1 MLTISTIIGTSGAI
15 ILPEFNTFAVQFG
28 GFGIRWYAIA
38 YLVGL
43 LAGWYLLR
51 REASHIGS
59 PLRPET
65 VDILLNYV
73 LFGIIIGG
81 RLGYILFY
89 NSAYYLAHPLA
100 MLRIWE
106 GGMAFHGALLGV
118 AIAVLIMAKRHHVPF
133 FVLTDRIALVV
144 PIGLFFGRLSNFI
157 NGELYGRVTTV
168 PWAMVFPNSD
178 GQPRHPSQLYEA
190 GLEGLLLGVI
200 MLMLWRRG
208 WLQQHGRIDRCAFG
222 WLWGGAQYDR
232 ICQRTRCANW
242 FVVKQHQ
249 HGTIAVG
256 ANDYFRRLSDHAQ
269 TGIAWPPSG
278 ITVTGHV

>member
-1 MLTISTIIGTSGAI
+1 MLTISTIIGTSSAI

-28 GFGIRWYAIA
+28 GFGIRWYAVA

-51 REASHIGS
+51 READHEQS
-59 PLRPET
+59 PLHPQT
-65 VDILLNYV
+65 VDILINYV
-73 LFGIIIGG
+73 LFGVIIGG

-133 FVLTDRIALVV
+133 FLLTDRIALVV

-157 NGELYGRVTTV
+157 NGELYGRGTAL
-168 PWAMVFPNSD
+168 PWAMVFPISD

-190 GLEGLLLGVI
+190 GLEGLLLFVLLGFLIWRQGILARPGLAIGVF
-200 MLMLWRRG
+200 LVSY
-208 WLQQHGRIDRCAFG
+208 
-222 WLWGGAQYDR
+222 GASRALIEQVREPDAHLGY
-232 ICQRTRCANW
+232 I
-242 FVVKQHQ
+242 F
-249 HGTIAVG
+249 
-256 ANDYFRRLSDHAQ
+256 
-269 TGIAWPPSG
+269 SG
-278 ITVTGHV
+278 ITMGQILSLPMIAAGIVFVVLARRSK

>member
-1 MLTISTIIGTSGAI
+1 MFTISTIIGTSGAI
-15 ILPEFNTFAVQFG
+15 ILPEFNRFAVQFG

-59 PLRPET
+59 PLRLET

-73 LFGIIIGG
+73 LFGIIVGG

-106 GGMAFHGALLGV
+106 GGMAFHGALIGI

-133 FVLTDRIALVV
+133 FQLTDRIALVV
-144 PIGLFFGRLSNFI
+144 PIGLCFGRLSNFI
-157 NGELYGRVTTV
+157 NGELYGRVTAL

-208 WLQQHGRIDRCAFG
+208 WLHQHGR
-222 WLWGGAQYDR
+222 
-232 ICQRTRCANW
+232 
-242 FVVKQHQ
+242 
-249 HGTIAVG
+249 
-256 ANDYFRRLSDHAQ
+256 
-269 TGIAWPPSG
+269 
-278 ITVTGHV
+278 VTGVLLAGYGVARSMIEFVREPDAQIGLLLDSVSMGQLLSLPMIIFGAYLIMRRPASPDRPPA

>member
-1 MLTISTIIGTSGAI
+1 MLTISTIIGTSSAI

-28 GFGIRWYAIA
+28 GFGIRWYAVA

-51 REASHIGS
+51 READHKQS
-59 PLRPET
+59 PLHPQT
-65 VDILLNYV
+65 VDVIVNYV
-73 LFGIIIGG
+73 LFGVIIGG

-89 NSAYYLAHPLA
+89 NSGYYLAHPLA

-118 AIAVLIMAKRHHVPF
+118 AIAVMIMAKRHHVPF

-157 NGELYGRVTTV
+157 NGELYGRVTAL
-168 PWAMVFPNSD
+168 PWAMVFPISD

-200 MLMLWRRG
+200 MLILWRRG
-208 WLQQHGRIDRCAFG
+208 WLQQHGRITGVLLAGYGVARSMIEFVREPDAQIGLLLDSVSMGQLLSAPMIIFG
-222 WLWGGAQYDR
+222 LYLIKRKPAL
-232 ICQRTRCANW
+232 
-242 FVVKQHQ
+242 
-249 HGTIAVG
+249 
-256 ANDYFRRLSDHAQ
+256 LSHPMA
-269 TGIAWPPSG
+269 
-278 ITVTGHV
+278 

>member
-1 MLTISTIIGTSGAI
+1 MLTDSTIIGTRGAI
-15 ILPEFNTFAVQFG
+15 ILPEFNIFAVQFG

-51 REASHIGS
+51 SEAKRTES
-59 PLRPET
+59 PLRLET

-73 LFGIIIGG
+73 LFGVIIGG

-118 AIAVLIMAKRHHVPF
+118 AIAVLIMAKRHHLPYF
-133 FVLTDRIALVV
+133 LLTDRIALVV

-157 NGELYGRVTTV
+157 NSELHGRVTSV
-168 PWAMVFPNSD
+168 PWAVVFPNSD
-178 GQPRHPSQLYEA
+178 GRPRHPSQLYEA

-208 WLQQHGRIDRCAFG
+208 WLQHNGRVTGVLLAG
-222 WLWGGAQYDR
+222 Y
-232 ICQRTRCANW
+232 
-242 FVVKQHQ
+242 
-249 HGTIAVG
+249 
-256 ANDYFRRLSDHAQ
+256 
-269 TGIAWPPSG
+269 GIARSMIEFVREPDAHIGLMLDSVSMGQLLSVPMIVFGVYLIMRRSALPGYPPA
-278 ITVTGHV
+278 

>member
-28 GFGIRWYAIA
+28 GFGVRWYAIA

-59 PLRPET
+59 PLDRET

-73 LFGIIIGG
+73 LFGVIIGG

-89 NSAYYLAHPLA
+89 NSAYYLAHPQA
-100 MLRIWE
+100 ILRIWE

-118 AIAVLIMAKRHHVPF
+118 AIAVLIMAKRHRVPF

-157 NGELYGRVTTV
+157 NGELYGRVTTL

-190 GLEGLLLGVI
+190 GLEGLMLGII

-208 WLQQHGRIDRCAFG
+208 WLQQHGR
-222 WLWGGAQYDR
+222 
-232 ICQRTRCANW
+232 
-242 FVVKQHQ
+242 
-249 HGTIAVG
+249 
-256 ANDYFRRLSDHAQ
+256 
-269 TGIAWPPSG
+269 
-278 ITVTGHV
+278 VTGVLLAGYGVARSMIEFVREPDAQIGLVLHSVSMGQLLSVPMIIFGVYLIIRRSALPGRPLA

>member
-1 MLTISTIIGTSGAI
+1 MFTIITIIGTSGAI
-15 ILPEFNTFAVQFG
+15 ILPEFNRFAVQFG

-59 PLRPET
+59 PLRLET

-73 LFGIIIGG
+73 LFGIIVGG

-106 GGMAFHGALLGV
+106 GGMAFHGALLGI

-133 FVLTDRIALVV
+133 FLLTDRIALVV

-157 NGELYGRVTTV
+157 NGELYGRVTAL

-208 WLQQHGRIDRCAFG
+208 WLHQHGR
-222 WLWGGAQYDR
+222 
-232 ICQRTRCANW
+232 
-242 FVVKQHQ
+242 
-249 HGTIAVG
+249 
-256 ANDYFRRLSDHAQ
+256 
-269 TGIAWPPSG
+269 
-278 ITVTGHV
+278 VTGVLLAGYGVARSMIEFVREPDAQIGLLLDSVSMGQLLSVPMIIFGAYLIMRRPASPDRPPA

>member
-1 MLTISTIIGTSGAI
+1 MFTISTIIGTSGAI
-15 ILPEFNTFAVQFG
+15 ILPEFNRFAVQFG

-59 PLRPET
+59 PLRLET

-73 LFGIIIGG
+73 LFGIIVGG

-106 GGMAFHGALLGV
+106 GGMAFHGALLGI

-133 FVLTDRIALVV
+133 FLLTDRIALVV

-157 NGELYGRVTTV
+157 NGELYGRVTAV

-208 WLQQHGRIDRCAFG
+208 WLHQHGR
-222 WLWGGAQYDR
+222 
-232 ICQRTRCANW
+232 
-242 FVVKQHQ
+242 
-249 HGTIAVG
+249 
-256 ANDYFRRLSDHAQ
+256 
-269 TGIAWPPSG
+269 
-278 ITVTGHV
+278 VTGVLLAGYGVARSIIEFVREPDAQIGLLLDSVSMGQLLSVPMIIFGAYLIMRRPASSGRPPA

>member
-1 MLTISTIIGTSGAI
+1 MLTISAIIGTSSAI
-15 ILPEFNTFAVQFG
+15 ILPEFNTFAIQFG

-51 REASHIGS
+51 RETSHIGS

-73 LFGIIIGG
+73 LFGVIIGG

-100 MLRIWE
+100 MLWIWE
-106 GGMAFHGALLGV
+106 GGMAFHGALLGT
-118 AIAVLIMAKRHHVPF
+118 AIAVLIMAKRHNMPF

-157 NGELYGRVTTV
+157 NGELYGRVTTL
-168 PWAMVFPNSD
+168 PWAMVFPKSD

-190 GLEGLLLGVI
+190 GLEGLFLGVI
-200 MLMLWRRG
+200 IFMLWRRG
-208 WLQQHGRIDRCAFG
+208 WLQQHGRLTGVLLAGYGLARSMIEYVREPD
-222 WLWGGAQYDR
+222 AQIGLFLNSISMGQLLSVPMI
-232 ICQRTRCANW
+232 ICGVYLVMHRQALPGRPA
-242 FVVKQHQ
+242 
-249 HGTIAVG
+249 A
-256 ANDYFRRLSDHAQ
+256 
-269 TGIAWPPSG
+269 
-278 ITVTGHV
+278 